1 MWAID
6 LLGQLT
12 DDGRAGSV
20 GEVGQFAEM
29 VVGDPTC
36 ARSLERCADEE
47 GALNWRC
54 DDDRF
59 AAYLRILVMKEIGR
73 SACRLSGVSS

>member
-1 MWAID
+1 
-6 LLGQLT
+6 
-12 DDGRAGSV
+12 
-20 GEVGQFAEM
+20 M

-59 AAYLRILVMKEIGR
+59 AAYLRILVMK
-73 SACRLSGVSS
+73 